1 MVYKCVEKYTVFRI
15 IVYSSTTFYAFLHEY
30 SSIPINGR
38 QKGAAVWIAKQSL
51 CGNLI
56 LTDVC
61 AIALYWLI
69 PSAKMLVLPLGVL
82 CAVGYMLWLGRCF
95 LNDCK
100 ANLPNEDYQRIA
112 AEFGFIWFWN
122 PGRREQWQYTA
133 EESGETGAALLRIWR
148 GNMVLVIVSLAVMA
162 VLVWMG

>member
-1 MVYKCVEKYTVFRI
+1 MDRKTVSMWKVTR
-15 IVYSSTTFYAFLHEY
+15 
-30 SSIPINGR
+30 
-38 QKGAAVWIAKQSL
+38 
-51 CGNLI
+51 NLI
-56 LTDVC
+56 LTDVY
-61 AIALYWLI
+61 AIAVSWLV
-69 PSAKMLVLPLGVL
+69 PKVKMPLLLLGIL
-82 CAVGYMLWLGRCF
+82 CVIVHMLWLGRCF

-100 ANLPNEDYQRIA
+100 ASLPNEDYQRIA

-122 PGRREQWQYTA
+122 PGRRKQWQYTA

>member
-1 MVYKCVEKYTVFRI
+1 MDRK
-15 IVYSSTTFYAFLHEY
+15 
-30 SSIPINGR
+30 
-38 QKGAAVWIAKQSL
+38 AVSMWKVTR
-51 CGNLI
+51 NLI

-69 PSAKMLVLPLGVL
+69 PSVKMLVLPLGVL
-82 CAVGYMLWLGRCF
+82 CAIGYMLWL
-95 LNDCK
+95 
-100 ANLPNEDYQRIA
+100 
-112 AEFGFIWFWN
+112 
-122 PGRREQWQYTA
+122 

>member
-1 MVYKCVEKYTVFRI
+1 MDRRTLTMRSIIQIQVVCDLWAIVTMIGWQRARLIKLLVVFIATV
-15 IVYSSTTFYAFLHEY
+15 VNWFLLH
-30 SSIPINGR
+30 
-38 QKGAAVWIAKQSL
+38 
-51 CGNLI
+51 
-56 LTDVC
+56 
-61 AIALYWLI
+61 
-69 PSAKMLVLPLGVL
+69 
-82 CAVGYMLWLGRCF
+82 RCF

-112 AEFGFIWFWN
+112 AEFGFIWSWN
-122 PGRREQWQYTA
+122 PGRRKQWQYTA

>member
-1 MVYKCVEKYTVFRI
+1 MTHKTVSMWKVTR
-15 IVYSSTTFYAFLHEY
+15 
-30 SSIPINGR
+30 
-38 QKGAAVWIAKQSL
+38 
-51 CGNLI
+51 NLI
-56 LTDVC
+56 LTDV
-61 AIALYWLI
+61 I

-82 CAVGYMLWLGRCF
+82 CAIGYMLWLGRCF

>member
-1 MVYKCVEKYTVFRI
+1 MDRK
-15 IVYSSTTFYAFLHEY
+15 
-30 SSIPINGR
+30 
-38 QKGAAVWIAKQSL
+38 AVSMWKVTK
-51 CGNLI
+51 NLI

-61 AIALYWLI
+61 VIALFWLI
-69 PSAKMLVLPLGVL
+69 PSVKMPALLLGVL
-82 CAVGYMLWLGRCF
+82 PV
-95 LNDCK
+95 
-100 ANLPNEDYQRIA
+100 EDYQRIA

-122 PGRREQWQYTA
+122 PGRREQWQYVA

>member
-1 MVYKCVEKYTVFRI
+1 MDRK
-15 IVYSSTTFYAFLHEY
+15 
-30 SSIPINGR
+30 
-38 QKGAAVWIAKQSL
+38 AASMWKVTR
-51 CGNLI
+51 NLL

-82 CAVGYMLWLGRCF
+82 CAIGYMLWLGRCF

-100 ANLPNEDYQRIA
+100 ANGPAARALIAELEKDPENEYSKVILPKKSYLAKKSIWI
-112 AEFGFIWFWN
+112 FGGDGWAYDI
-122 PGRREQWQYTA
+122 
-133 EESGETGAALLRIWR
+133 GETGAALLRIWR

>member
-1 MVYKCVEKYTVFRI
+1 MDRK
-15 IVYSSTTFYAFLHEY
+15 
-30 SSIPINGR
+30 
-38 QKGAAVWIAKQSL
+38 AVSMWKVTK
-51 CGNLI
+51 NLI

-112 AEFGFIWFWN
+112 AEFGFIVF
-122 PGRREQWQYTA
+122 RRTRMGSEQWQYAA

>member
-1 MVYKCVEKYTVFRI
+1 MWKITR
-15 IVYSSTTFYAFLHEY
+15 
-30 SSIPINGR
+30 
-38 QKGAAVWIAKQSL
+38 
-51 CGNLI
+51 NLI

-82 CAVGYMLWLGRCF
+82 CAIGYMLWLGRCF

-112 AEFGFIWFWN
+112 AEFGLIWFWN
-122 PGRREQWQYTA
+122 PSRRKQWQYTA

>member
-1 MVYKCVEKYTVFRI
+1 MWKVTR
-15 IVYSSTTFYAFLHEY
+15 
-30 SSIPINGR
+30 
-38 QKGAAVWIAKQSL
+38 
-51 CGNLI
+51 NLI

-82 CAVGYMLWLGRCF
+82 CAIGYMLWLGRCF

-122 PGRREQWQYTA
+122 PGRRKQWQYTA

-162 VLVWMG
+162 VLV

>member
-1 MVYKCVEKYTVFRI
+1 MDRK
-15 IVYSSTTFYAFLHEY
+15 
-30 SSIPINGR
+30 
-38 QKGAAVWIAKQSL
+38 AVSMWKVTR
-51 CGNLI
+51 NLI

-69 PSAKMLVLPLGVL
+69 PSAKMLV
-82 CAVGYMLWLGRCF
+82 
-95 LNDCK
+95 NDCK

-112 AEFGFIWFWN
+112 AEFGFIWCWN

-148 GNMVLVIVSLAVMA
+148 GNMMLVIVSLAVMA

>member
-1 MVYKCVEKYTVFRI
+1 MDRK
-15 IVYSSTTFYAFLHEY
+15 
-30 SSIPINGR
+30 
-38 QKGAAVWIAKQSL
+38 AVSMWKITR
-51 CGNLI
+51 NLI

-69 PSAKMLVLPLGVL
+69 PSVKMLV
-82 CAVGYMLWLGRCF
+82 LWLGRCF

>member
-1 MVYKCVEKYTVFRI
+1 MDRK
-15 IVYSSTTFYAFLHEY
+15 
-30 SSIPINGR
+30 
-38 QKGAAVWIAKQSL
+38 AVSMWKVTR
-51 CGNLI
+51 NLI

-82 CAVGYMLWLGRCF
+82 CAIGYMLWLGRCF

-122 PGRREQWQYTA
+122 PGRRKQWQYTA

-148 GNMVLVIVSLAVMA
+148 GNKIGRAHV
-162 VLVWMG
+162 

>member
-1 MVYKCVEKYTVFRI
+1 MTHKTVSMWKVTRNQVVVDI
-15 IVYSSTTFYAFLHEY
+15 L
-30 SSIPINGR
+30 
-38 QKGAAVWIAKQSL
+38 AVLSPWFMPNVGTL
-51 CGNLI
+51 
-56 LTDVC
+56 
-61 AIALYWLI
+61 ALF
-69 PSAKMLVLPLGVL
+69 L
-82 CAVGYMLWLGRCF
+82 CAVCSIVHMLLLGRCF

-112 AEFGFIWFWN
+112 AEFGLIWFWN

>member
-1 MVYKCVEKYTVFRI
+1 MDRK
-15 IVYSSTTFYAFLHEY
+15 
-30 SSIPINGR
+30 
-38 QKGAAVWIAKQSL
+38 AVSMWKVTR
-51 CGNLI
+51 NLI

-69 PSAKMLVLPLGVL
+69 PSA
-82 CAVGYMLWLGRCF
+82 RCF

-100 ANLPNEDYQRIA
+100 ANLPGEDYQRIA

-122 PGRREQWQYTA
+122 PGRRKQWQYTA

-162 VLVWMG
+162 VLVWMR

>member
-1 MVYKCVEKYTVFRI
+1 
-15 IVYSSTTFYAFLHEY
+15 
-30 SSIPINGR
+30 
-38 QKGAAVWIAKQSL
+38 
-51 CGNLI
+51 
-56 LTDVC
+56 
-61 AIALYWLI
+61 
-69 PSAKMLVLPLGVL
+69 MLVLPLGVL
-82 CAVGYMLWLGRCF
+82 CAIGYMLWLGRCF

-122 PGRREQWQYTA
+122 PGRRKQWQYTA
-133 EESGETGAALLRIWR
+133 EESGAALLRIWR